1 MKQMDPLVPVKYMA
15 TIYKIVIYT
24 HTHTHIHIYTSFS
37 NTAVYLNTVSSL
49 SSGQYA

>member
-1 MKQMDPLVPVKYMA
+1 VKQMDPLVPVKYMA
-15 TIYKIVIYT
+15 TIYKIVIY
-24 HTHTHIHIYTSFS
+24 THTHIHIYTSFS